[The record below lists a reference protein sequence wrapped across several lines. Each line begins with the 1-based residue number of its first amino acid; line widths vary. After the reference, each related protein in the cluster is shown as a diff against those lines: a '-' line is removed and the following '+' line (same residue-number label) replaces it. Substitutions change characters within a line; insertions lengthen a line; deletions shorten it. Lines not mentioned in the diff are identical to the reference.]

1 MKNTIPITDVSKEH
15 CDRDSIHKCIC
26 NENNDTTDERRCSI
40 KETCPCADE
49 EVIEEPYETVNHPKH
64 YNTYGIEVIDMMLKI
79 FGEEKV
85 KNFCEL
91 SAFKYR
97 MRAGSKPG
105 NATLKDLAKEEWF
118 LNKKKEL
125 EK

>member
-15 CDRDSIHKCIC
+15 CDRDSIHKCNC
-26 NENNDTTDERRCSI
+26 NENNDTTVERRYGI
-40 KETCPCADE
+40 KDCPCDDE
-49 EVIEEPYETVNHPKH
+49 EVVEPYYEPINHPKH

-79 FGEEKV
+79 FGKEKV

-91 SAFKYR
+91 NAFKYR
-97 MRAGSKPG
+97 MRVGSKPG
-105 NATLKDLAKEEWF
+105 NGVYKDLAKEDWY
-118 LNKKKEL
+118 LKKKEEL